1 MTISTLTR
9 TKQYNGNNSTTVF
22 AYDFNIQA
30 DSELEVYLGTPVG
43 APTSWTKQT
52 LTTHYTVSGAGV
64 AGGGN
69 VTFGS
74 APPTGTGNVF
84 IRRVTAKTQAS
95 DYVENDPFTAATL
108 ENNLDKLTQ
117 IQQDMQEE
125 IDRCFKLGSI
135 VPDAGVT
142 EASSVVADRK
152 NMLFAFDD
160 DGDFSVTQEIGTSQ
174 GNWAASTAY
183 VVRDIVKDTGASPQA
198 IYICLTA
205 HTSSGSLPISTNTD
219 AAKWRLL
226 VEDGAVGATGTGNIV
241 EDTSPQLGG
250 FLDAN
255 GNYIQMQKG
264 GDISSASPT
273 VVDTDGDYFIVT
285 GTTNFSAL
293 TVAADRHFFLE
304 FAGALTITHGS
315 GTIDLPGGAN
325 ITTVAGDVAEFVSTA
340 SNVVTCVNYTRAS
353 GKAVVGSTAGIS
365 TIWIPALAMVSPT
378 TNGAEAAAV
387 ETTATKPEMKVLDF
401 HQSTVEYAQ
410 FSVAMPKSW
419 NEGTVTAKFYWT
431 HATAVATDVVWG
443 IQGVCVSDN
452 DTIDATFGT
461 GVTVTDTFHNAAEDL
476 AISDATAAITLGGSP
491 AEDDLAYFQVYRNS
505 SHADDTTNSTDARL
519 IGVKILFT
527 TNAENDS

>member
-1 MTISTLTR
+1 MASTISVDKIKSTSGDTFTL
-9 TKQYNGNNSTTVF
+9 
-22 AYDFNIQA
+22 
-30 DSELEVYLGTPVG
+30 
-43 APTSWTKQT
+43 PTSD
-52 LTTHYTVSGAGV
+52 
-64 AGGGN
+64 
-69 VTFGS
+69 GS
-74 APPTGTGNVF
+74 AGQLLKTDGSGVLSFVADTDTGIT
-84 IRRVTAKTQAS
+84 
-95 DYVENDPFTAATL
+95 
-108 ENNLDKLTQ
+108 
-117 IQQDMQEE
+117 
-125 IDRCFKLGSI
+125 
-135 VPDAGVT
+135 
-142 EASSVVADRK
+142 SVV
-152 NMLFAFDD
+152 
-160 DGDFSVTQEIGTSQ
+160 Q
-174 GNWAASTAY
+174 
-183 VVRDIVKDTGASPQA
+183 
-198 IYICLTA
+198 
-205 HTSSGSLPISTNTD
+205 
-219 AAKWRLL
+219 
-226 VEDGAVGATGTGNIV
+226 
-241 EDTSPQLGG
+241 DTSPQLGG

-264 GDISSASPT
+264 GDIASASPT
-273 VVDTDGDYFIVT
+273 VIDTDGDYFICT
-285 GTTNFSAL
+285 GTTGFTTF

-304 FAGALTITHGS
+304 FSGVLTMTHGA
-315 GTIDLPGGAN
+315 GTLDLPSGAN
-325 ITTVAGDVAEFVSTA
+325 ITTAAGDVGEFVSTA
-340 SNVVTCVNYTRAS
+340 SNVVTCVNYTRAT
-353 GKAVVGSTAGIS
+353 GKALVASHTATVGTA
-365 TIWIPALAMVSPT
+365 TMWIPAIAMVSPT